1 MSKGQ
6 GFEINFGS
14 IRVSELLLQF
24 FITVWRYVVIENFSI
39 IMLYSI
45 FFSEQES
52 PKEHPTEMCPS
63 TSPWTSPPRRTSK
76 HPQTRCR
83 TVQQSSTPRLQSQ
96 TPICHECRSQKDTR
110 NQGRTRLCAGWIH
123 QHNQQLLPRGN
134 CQVCIVIPCKLYFY
148 YSLFVWLKVP

>member
-1 MSKGQ
+1 M
-6 GFEINFGS
+6 
-14 IRVSELLLQF
+14 LQF
-24 FITVWRYVVIENFSI
+24 FITLWRYVVIENFSI
-39 IMLYSI
+39 IMQYSI

-63 TSPWTSPPRRTSK
+63 TSPRTSPPRRTSK

-148 YSLFVWLKVP
+148 YSLLFYDCRFHNCCNN